1 MVIQPTNRAP
11 KSPIKGLSMTNQSD
25 TLATKGPCVSISLIS
40 RILSPT
46 FQKKSRSRGRATGD
60 NNRGHRTDLPMGAEG
75 TFRNASG
82 IGLAEQRRL
91 LQRPVRLFDYQ
102 VKN

>member
-1 MVIQPTNRAP
+1 MIFPQLIGFTDVALLLLRIMVGIVVITSGW
-11 KSPIKGLSMTNQSD
+11 KHLSNP
-25 TLATKGPCVSISLIS
+25 AE
-40 RILSPT
+40 
-46 FQKKSRSRGRATGD
+46 RGKDIEMR
-60 NNRGHRTDLPMGAEG
+60 AEG

-82 IGLAEQRRL
+82 IGLAEQRRA